1 MIATLNTNLMG
12 IINQVLNR
20 PSHSRVPWFSLVG
33 EDSAAKLTEYVG
45 DVCGVFPVIQR
56 MQDVLCTLKWETRM

>member
-20 PSHSRVPWFSLVG
+20 PSHSRVSWFSLVG
-33 EDSAAKLTEYVG
+33 EDYSMLAMFVVY
-45 DVCGVFPVIQR
+45 FR
-56 MQDVLCTLKWETRM
+56 